1 MLRAIVVRPV
11 RRVQRSLRERLP
23 NFRVHRTG
31 MLAFLGVIGPG
42 LIAGL
47 AGNDAGGITTYSIM
61 GAETGFGLLWVL
73 PITAV
78 MLAVVLEMAA
88 RMGAVTG
95 QGLGD
100 LIRDDFG
107 IRWTLVA
114 MVVLLV
120 ANGANVVAEFA
131 GAAAALEIFD
141 VPRWATVPVVAAGI
155 WALVVFASY
164 RVVERVFLS
173 VAVVF
178 VAYVV
183 SAFVAGPDWGEVGR
197 GLVTPS
203 LDLRPDALA
212 LLVGVVGTTVTPYMF
227 FYLQSSVA
235 DKGLGPEELGYERAD
250 AILGAAWTNAI
261 ALFIVVVT
269 AVTLYGSGVT
279 IETADQAARALA
291 PVAGGFAEV
300 LFAFGLFGASVL
312 AATVLPLTT
321 SYAVCES
328 FGWESGVSR
337 RFGEAPVFMGLY
349 TGMIVVG
356 ALVVLVPGL
365 PLIGLILS
373 SQVLNGLLLPIIL
386 VFMLRLVNNP
396 RIMGCHTNPAWLNVV
411 GWGLTGAVSLLS
423 LGSLASAA
431 WSALGG

>member
-1 MLRAIVVRPV
+1 MLRDIVVRPA

-31 MLAFLGVIGPG
+31 VLAFLGVIGPG

-47 AGNDAGGITTYSIM
+47 AGNDAGGITTYSVM
-61 GAETGFGLLWVL
+61 GAETGFNLLWVL

-250 AILGAAWTNAI
+250 AILGAAWTNLI

-386 VFMLRLVNNP
+386 IFMLRLVNNP
-396 RIMGCHTNPAWLNVV
+396 RIMGRHTNPAWLNVV
-411 GWGLTGAVSLLS
+411 GWGLTGVVSLLS